1 MQGRAL
7 LPPPAVRDAAA
18 RGAAPGD
25 AGGPGGSSG
34 GARGGGRGGDAGHDP
49 VSREQAAPRR
59 AHALGRDPQVDSA
72 LAPPGRLARRLRR
85 RRRRRAPAVPHRA
98 RHPHDTAP
106 RRHVAPPPPLSLP
119 PHRPPLYGADA
130 SRPRRLAERL
140 AHATRERAFRG
151 AWAGAPDLYPP
162 PLVGAD
168 KRFAFRASPDAAGPR
183 PTPAARDFV
192 VPPATMRMPGAQRAV
207 GEDMPVRVMSG
218 RMAGGWK
225 QPAGVLY
232 VDAGGLAFIP
242 TA

>member
-1 MQGRAL
+1 VDEAAMRAMILSRVKKQHRDAHMPSGETPKWIPLSRLQGAS
-7 LPPPAVRDAAA
+7 PAAAAAAAAVRPPS
-18 RGAAPGD
+18 RTAPGI
-25 AGGPGGSSG
+25 
-34 GARGGGRGGDAGHDP
+34 R
-49 VSREQAAPRR
+49 VT
-59 AHALGRDPQVDSA
+59 
-72 LAPPGRLARRLRR
+72 LR
-85 RRRRRAPAVPHRA
+85 PA
-98 RHPHDTAP
+98 DT
-106 RRHVAPPPPLSLP
+106 
-119 PHRPPLYGADA
+119 
-130 SRPRRLAERL
+130 LAERM